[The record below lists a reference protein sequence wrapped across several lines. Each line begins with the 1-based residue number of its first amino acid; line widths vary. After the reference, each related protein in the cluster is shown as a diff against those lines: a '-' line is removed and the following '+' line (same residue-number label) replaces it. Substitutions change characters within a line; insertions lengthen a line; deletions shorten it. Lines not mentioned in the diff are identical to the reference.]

1 MFAPLAPQG
10 RLAVAALVLALLALP
25 LVWRDTYVLH
35 VVILSMVFGA
45 FAVAWN
51 LTTGY
56 AGLKTFGHHAFFGIG
71 AYFSALVA
79 KNFEITPWLTAPVA
93 GLVAACAGLVVA
105 LPVLRIRSV
114 PHVAMVTLGFAEIVR
129 VLLTVFR
136 ETTRGEMGLWGI
148 PAFDGFTLPGLG
160 EIVFNAAEKVPYYYL
175 AALLFL
181 GTVYAAVRLV
191 KSPVGLALVAI
202 RDSQD
207 AAESLG
213 INLTR
218 YKLFVFAT
226 SAFAVGLLGAFYAH
240 YILLLTPSSVLGLDL
255 MILVIGMTLIGGVG
269 TLFGPILGAFVM
281 TIGVEAMRGIG
292 EYRMLI
298 YGALIVVVVMFMPRG
313 LVALLDGLGPR
324 FGFGR
329 AARLATSD
337 DAARPG

>member
-10 RLAVAALVLALLALP
+10 RAAVALLVAVLLILP
-25 LVWRDTYVLH
+25 LVWHDTYALH
-35 VVILSMVFGA
+35 LIILSMIFGA

-51 LTTGY
+51 FTTGY

-71 AYFSALVA
+71 AYFSALIS
-79 KNFEITPWLTAPVA
+79 KNLEISPWLTTPAA
-93 GLVAACAGLVVA
+93 GLVAAAAGLVVA

-148 PAFDGFTLPGLG
+148 PAYDGFTIPGLG
-160 EIVFNAAEKVPYYYL
+160 EIAFNAAEKVPYYYL
-175 AALLFL
+175 AAFLFL
-181 GTVYAAVRLV
+181 GSVYAVVRMV
-191 KSPVGLALVAI
+191 KSPIGLALVAI

-213 INLTR
+213 ISLTR
-218 YKLFVFAT
+218 YKLLAFST
-226 SAFAVGLLGAFYAH
+226 SAFMVGLLGAFYAH

-255 MILVIGMTLIGGVG
+255 MIYIIGITLIGGVG
-269 TLFGPILGAFVM
+269 TLFGPIIGAFVL
-281 TIGVEAMRGIG
+281 TIGIEAMRGIG

-298 YGALIVVVVMFMPRG
+298 YGALIIVVVMFMPRG
-313 LVALLDGLGPR
+313 LVALLDRLGPR
-324 FGFGR
+324 MGFGR
-329 AARLATSD
+329 GVALATSD
-337 DAARPG
+337 DAAKAG